1 MNVFVDTYKNSIGC
15 IDHLSFLIM
24 IEYIDTTG
32 NSIFK
37 YKNYK
42 SIVKNPSKEYYK
54 PLRRI
59 DL

>member
-1 MNVFVDTYKNSIGC
+1 MNVCVDTYKSNGEY
-15 IDHLSFLIM
+15 IDHLSFSIM

-37 YKNYK
+37 YRNYK
-42 SIVKNPSKEYYK
+42 SIVKNPSKECYK